1 MAKNKTKNKTKG
13 PQWSKTLSPEAIEFT
28 QPAIMLK
35 MVSTIDDRGWPH
47 ITIITSNRASAKD
60 KIVWGAFTDG
70 TSKENVKKNPKQ
82 GILYMTA
89 EMPFKFLQAKA
100 DFDYTTK
107 EGDDLEFFNNTE
119 LMRYFTYV
127 RVHTAYYNNLVAAT
141 GIRDLPLLGIVSGI
155 VKDLIGKGGLKT
167 GLDEERLNPIGYKL
181 YTAPI
186 AVRAIAYLDPSDGY
200 PIIIP
205 CIPLQAADHNRLV
218 FPLAS
223 NSDDL
228 LKIPEGAKVAVHC
241 MNFDFANLVVKGT
254 YTGFKK
260 SRLFKFGVIEIE
272 EVYNSCPPVFGVIY
286 PEERRYERP
295 KVVDFHL

>member
-1 MAKNKTKNKTKG
+1 MAKNKAKG
-13 PQWSKTLSPEAIEFT
+13 SQWSKTLSPEAIEFT
-28 QPAIMLK
+28 QPSIMLK

-47 ITIITSNRASAKD
+47 ITIITSNHASAKD
-60 KIVWGAFTDG
+60 KIVWGAFTEG
-70 TSKENVKKNPKQ
+70 SSKENVKKNPKQ

-100 DFDYTTK
+100 DFDFTTK

-127 RVHTAYYNNLVAAT
+127 RVHTAYYNDLVAAT

-155 VKDLIGKGGLKT
+155 VKDLMGKGGLKT
-167 GLDEERLNPIGYKL
+167 ELDEERLNTIGYKL

-186 AVRAIAYLDPSDGY
+186 AVRAIGYLDPSDGY

-218 FPLAS
+218 FPLS
-223 NSDDL
+223 TLKQDL
-228 LKIPEGAKVAVHC
+228 LQIPEGAKVAVQC
-241 MNFDFANLVVKGT
+241 MNFDFANQVVKGT
-254 YTGFKK
+254 YTGIQK
-260 SRLFKFGVIEIE
+260 SRLIKFGVIEIE
-272 EVYNSCPPVFGVIY
+272 EVYNSCPPIFGVVY
-286 PEERRYERP
+286 PPERKYERP
-295 KVVDFHL
+295 KITNFHL